1 MSPDTQTYNHLLAGL
16 AKSGQLGRAAQ
27 VFEDM
32 RAEGLR
38 PDSFT
43 ATVMLEVGG
52 GESWDIGRGG
62 RLGGRGE
69 EREGDSRV

>member
-43 ATVMLEVGG
+43 ATVMLEV
-52 GESWDIGRGG
+52 RQ
-62 RLGGRGE
+62 RLGLKYEIRRTQEDTCCGSG
-69 EREGDSRV
+69 

>member
-43 ATVMLEVGG
+43 ATVMLEV
-52 GESWDIGRGG
+52 RQ
-62 RLGGRGE
+62 RLGLMYEIRRTQEDTCCG
-69 EREGDSRV
+69 SS